1 MMMIIIFV
9 MVILFALLLLFLFSL
24 LSSLFVFDMCPIPS
38 KPSNVLNHW
47 KACSFF
53 FFSFFKLHRLSVG
66 GGGGY
71 GLLNGSPEM
80 RYPGGAFGD
89 GYGGVWG
96 PYDKRGPP
104 RR

>member
-1 MMMIIIFV
+1 MFLTTGKRV
-9 MVILFALLLLFLFSL
+9 LF
-24 LSSLFVFDMCPIPS
+24 
-38 KPSNVLNHW
+38 
-47 KACSFF
+47 FF

>member
-1 MMMIIIFV
+1 MCAPYIQ
-9 MVILFALLLLFLFSL
+9 SL
-24 LSSLFVFDMCPIPS
+24 LMFLTSGKL
-38 KPSNVLNHW
+38 
-47 KACSFF
+47 SFF
-53 FFSFFKLHRLSVG
+53 FPFCKPFIFLLGG

-80 RYPGGAFGD
+80 RYPAGAFGD

-96 PYDKRGPP
+96 QYDKRGPP